1 MLELANKTVNIF
13 NSKIYYEI
21 TEDTSYAK
29 HVHCTTCVH
38 RKIKYI
44 CQTNE
49 ASKL

>member
-1 MLELANKTVNIF
+1 MRSKISLLAHRNTMLELANKTVNIF

-38 RKIKYI
+38 
-44 CQTNE
+44 
-49 ASKL
+49 